1 MIRSKADLRREVEKL
16 SSEYTA
22 KDIFGSK
29 YFEELMQSL
38 ITGQCQRLGR
48 VPKLHLHYD
57 EDDDFTA
64 ATQGDTV
71 WQNSA
76 SPNVR
81 ELETLWKKYLA
92 NVGLA
97 THEVGHVLFTD
108 FQQMKKMVDGW
119 MAPKFTFYPKAP
131 KGGLAVKKYLDTHPN
146 FRKEFIGTMRN
157 IQNIEEDVYI
167 ENKDYQEF
175 GGICTAGLKIL
186 NEESYRCTQKEKEL
200 LVLCSVG
207 MINKLNVAT
216 SYLLIKKFGYEVEH
230 IEGLPEELDV
240 IQSEIEEVLKEADPV
255 VKKLAYEDLGV
266 ERCKLLNELM
276 VILFPLMPKPDE
288 NDENQDYRD
297 SESQERQDSEGQRLQ
312 ENGMSKQAEGYT
324 KPVDSDD
331 ISEEEVESKQQQAE
345 DLSKSE
351 ESMQRA
357 LDQASKEI
365 AENEVLEKDEAEH
378 TKELK
383 NEADD
388 IEKKVGNSLFE
399 GYTFNRERPLDAST
413 YRALFKPVE
422 KAANNLYRKLSNILK
437 DRQVEGYDSGYL
449 MGQRFNA
456 TDVYRGD
463 GKYFSREVVPEGQP
477 NVAFGILI
485 DESGSMSGENSNSA
499 RKIAL
504 LLEDVLRKL
513 KVPLMIVGHDEFS
526 NDCRLWSYVDF
537 DTQDGKDKYRLCNV
551 QDRYGNIDGAAITYM
566 SEKLLKRPE
575 EKKVLIVIS
584 DGLPAGCSFYDTDR
598 NKDTIKAIE
607 KYRKKDVKIFGA
619 IVDTY
624 DKVSKLYG
632 SNYCFDCREFDT
644 LQKEMCKLVKK
655 YVLAK

>member
-1 MIRSKADLRREVEKL
+1 MIRSKTELRREVQKL

-48 VPKLHLHYD
+48 VPKLHVHYD

-81 ELETLWKKYLA
+81 ELDTLWKKYLA

-108 FQQMKKMVDGW
+108 FQQMKKLIDGW
-119 MAPKFTFYPKAP
+119 TASKFIFYPKAP
-131 KGGLAVKKYLDTHPN
+131 KGGLEIKKYLDDHPN
-146 FRKEFIGTMRN
+146 FRKEFIGIMRN

-186 NEESYRCTQKEKEL
+186 NEESYRGTQKEKEL
-200 LVLCSVG
+200 LVLCSAGV
-207 MINKLNVAT
+207 INKLQVAT
-216 SYLLIKKFGYEVEH
+216 SYLLIKKFGYEIEH
-230 IEGLPEELDV
+230 VEGLPEELED
-240 IQSEIEEVLKEADPV
+240 IQSEVEHFLTKAESV
-255 VKKLAYEDLGV
+255 VKKLAYEDLGIN
-266 ERCKLLNELM
+266 RCKLLNELL

-288 NDENQDYRD
+288 NDESQDYD
-297 SESQERQDSEGQRLQ
+297 SSESQERQDSEGERLQ
-312 ENGMSKQAEGYT
+312 DNGMSKQAEGYT
-324 KPVDSDD
+324 KPVESDGV
-331 ISEEEVESKQQQAE
+331 SESEVESNKQQAE

-357 LDQASKEI
+357 LEQASKEI
-365 AENEVLEKDEAEH
+365 AENEVLEKDEKAHE
-378 TKELK
+378 KEMK
-383 NEADD
+383 DEANC
-388 IEKKVGNSLFE
+388 IGRGSSFFG
-399 GYTFNRERPLDAST
+399 GYDFYRPKPKDAST
-413 YRALFKPVE
+413 YQRLFSSVE
-422 KAANNLYRKLSNILK
+422 KTANNLYRKLTNILK
-437 DRQVEGYDSGYL
+437 DRQNEGYDSGYL

-463 GKYFSREVVPEGQP
+463 GKYFSREVVPDGQP

-485 DESGSMSGENSNSA
+485 DESGSMAGDKTKSA
-499 RKIAL
+499 RQIAL

-513 KVPLMIVGHDEFS
+513 KIPLMIVGHDEDS
-526 NDCRLWSYVDF
+526 YKCNLWSYVDF
-537 DTQDGKDKYRLCNV
+537 DTNDGKDKYRLCNV
-551 QDRYGNIDGAAITYM
+551 DARGCNIDGAAITYM

-584 DGLPAGCSFYDTDR
+584 DGLPTGCSFYDQFDEDE
-598 NKDTIKAIE
+598 DTMKAIE

-624 DKVSKLYG
+624 EQVSKLYG